1 MNKLEILLK
10 KWKEGNI
17 KDPNLSLCLS
27 YINAMQLEQHN
38 ERKSTNIEGTDSV
51 SGENNSIKPKRFK
64 TKGL

>member
-10 KWKEGNI
+10 KWKEGSI

-27 YINAMQLEQHN
+27 YINSITLEKLH
-38 ERKSTNIEGTDSV
+38 ERQPTVVEGSDPV
-51 SGENNSIKPKRFK
+51 PGEDNSIKPKRLK